1 MELETMKQLIKNYK
15 RQHNRLVRESNI
27 AEQYY
32 KKENDILRNK
42 KRPEENNPIRNADNR
57 IPSNFYNILVNQKAA
72 YLFTA
77 PPLFDVGKDA
87 INKQILTI
95 LGDGYAKKCK
105 DLCIQASNCSLAWLH
120 YWMDEMGQF
129 QYAVVDAKQL
139 YPIWSKD
146 LDQTLFGVLRVYDER
161 EEDGTLYNIYEYWN
175 QETCY
180 LFRKKNRDTIAELE
194 PYQTFAVPSESE
206 LYDSTNVLQHEFG
219 QVPFIPFFNNN
230 TNTNDLLHVKQLI
243 DSYDKVYSGFM
254 DDLEDIQEIIF
265 VLSGYEG
272 ESLKEFLHKLK
283 KYKTIKVDSDGD
295 GKGGLNT
302 LTIDIPVEART
313 IMLEMT
319 RKAIFEQGQGIDPDP
334 QNFGN
339 SSGVALSYLY
349 SLLELKAGL
358 METEFRLG
366 FGALIRAIC
375 NYLNVSPDTINQTWT
390 RTSINN
396 DSELAVIAQQSVGVI
411 SNKTIIKNHPWVE
424 DPEKESKQIEEEQKE
439 KEEQFNT
446 YTSAFDSS
454 KEKQEESKH
463 QEQDSKAGEIDGKE

>member
-1 MELETMKQLIKNYK
+1 MKKLIKSYK
-15 RQHNRLVRESNI
+15 RQQNKIVRESNT
-27 AEQYY
+27 AESYY
-32 KKENDILRNK
+32 KKENDILHK
-42 KRPEENNPIRNADNR
+42 KKTAVERNPIRNADNR

-77 PPLFDVGKDA
+77 PPLFDVGKDS

-105 DLCIQASNCSLAWLH
+105 DLCIQASNCSVAWLH
-120 YWMDEMGQF
+120 YWVDEAGQF
-129 QYAVVDAKQL
+129 QYAVVDARQL
-139 YPIWSKD
+139 HPIWSND
-146 LDQTLFGVLRVYDER
+146 LDKKLFGVLRVYDER
-161 EEDGTLYNIYEYWN
+161 EEDGILYNIYEYWN
-175 QETCY
+175 QEVCY

-194 PYQTFAVPSESE
+194 PYQTFAVDSE
-206 LYDSTNVLQHEFG
+206 LYDSTNILQHEFG
-219 QVPFIPFFNNN
+219 EVPFIPFFNNN

-283 KYKTIKVDSDGD
+283 KYKTIKVDSDGE

-302 LTIDIPVEART
+302 LTIDIPVEARN
-313 IMLEMT
+313 IMLAMT

-375 NYLNVSPDTINQTWT
+375 NYLKESVETINQTWT

-424 DPEKESKQIEEEQKE
+424 DPEKERKQLEEEQKE

-446 YTSAFDSS
+446 YQNAFHHEE
-454 KEKQEESKH
+454 EKQ
-463 QEQDSKAGEIDGKE
+463 GEKQGGELDVKE

>member
-1 MELETMKQLIKNYK
+1 MKKLIKSYK
-15 RQHNRLVRESNI
+15 RQQNKIVRESNT
-27 AEQYY
+27 AESYY
-32 KKENDILRNK
+32 KKENDILHK
-42 KRPEENNPIRNADNR
+42 KKTAVERNPIRNADNR

-77 PPLFDVGKDA
+77 PPLFDVGKDS

-105 DLCIQASNCSLAWLH
+105 DLCIQASNCSVAWLH
-120 YWMDEMGQF
+120 YWVDEAGQF
-129 QYAVVDAKQL
+129 QYAVVDARQL
-139 YPIWSKD
+139 HPIWSND
-146 LDQTLFGVLRVYDER
+146 LDKKLFGVLRVYDER
-161 EEDGTLYNIYEYWN
+161 EEDGILYNIYEYWN
-175 QETCY
+175 QEACY

-194 PYQTFAVPSESE
+194 PYQTFAVDSE
-206 LYDSTNVLQHEFG
+206 LYDSTNILQHEFG
-219 QVPFIPFFNNN
+219 EVPFIPFFNNN

-283 KYKTIKVDSDGD
+283 KYKTIKVDSDGE

-302 LTIDIPVEART
+302 LTIDIPVEARN
-313 IMLEMT
+313 IMLAMT

-375 NYLNVSPDTINQTWT
+375 NYLKESVETINQTWT

-424 DPEKESKQIEEEQKE
+424 DPEKERKQLEEEQKE
-439 KEEQFNT
+439 KEEQFNA
-446 YTSAFDSS
+446 YQNAFHD
-454 KEKQEESKH
+454 KEEKQGEE
-463 QEQDSKAGEIDGKE
+463 QGGELDVK